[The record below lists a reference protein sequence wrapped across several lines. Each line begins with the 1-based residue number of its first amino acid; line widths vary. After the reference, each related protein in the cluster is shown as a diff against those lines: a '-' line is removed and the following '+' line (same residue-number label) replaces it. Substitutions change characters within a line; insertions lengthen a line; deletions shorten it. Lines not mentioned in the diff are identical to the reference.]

1 MHLTL
6 RQLQCFSA
14 VAKHLS
20 FTKAADELHLT
31 QPAVS
36 MQIRQLEQQAGM
48 PMTEQLGKQ
57 IHLTEAGQEVYRYA
71 RSILQQVD
79 EMDDVLDKL
88 KGLSGGHLNIAAISS
103 ANYFAPKLL
112 GTFHQ
117 RFENVTVSIN
127 VTNQSAVL
135 RQVIDNEVDMAIM
148 GQPPDDPQIVA
159 TPFME
164 NPLIIVAAPEHKL
177 AQRKRIRLKELEDY
191 TFLTREP
198 GSGTRGAMQRFFRQQ
213 KLKLTTGMEMG
224 SLSAIKQGVQ
234 ANLGLGLIPR
244 GSAELELTHGRLV
257 ELKVRGLP
265 IERHWYVAMHKG
277 KRLSA
282 AAEAFRQLLVEEAV
296 DLLQVVPA
304 KK

>member
-20 FTKAADELHLT
+20 YTKAAEELHLT

-48 PMTEQLGKQ
+48 PVTEQLGKQ
-57 IHLTEAGQEVYRYA
+57 IHLTEAGEEVYRYA
-71 RSILQQVD
+71 RSILGQVN

-88 KGLSGGHLNIAAISS
+88 KGLSAGLLNIAAISS
-103 ANYFAPKLL
+103 ASYFAPRLL

-117 RFENVTVSIN
+117 RFEKVSVSIN
-127 VTNQSAVL
+127 VTNQDAVVK
-135 RQVIDNEVDMAIM
+135 QVLDNDVDMAIM
-148 GQPPDDPQIVA
+148 GEPPDDPQIEA
-159 TPFME
+159 IAFME
-164 NPLIIVAAPEHKL
+164 NPLIIVAHPGHRL
-177 AQRKRIRLKELEDY
+177 AGRKRIAVKDLEKEV
-191 TFLTREP
+191 FLTREP
-198 GSGTRGAMQRFFRQQ
+198 GSGTRGAMHRFFRQQ

-234 ANLGLGLIPR
+234 AGLGLGLVPR
-244 GSAELELTHGRLV
+244 GAAEVELMLDRLV
-257 ELKVRGLP
+257 ELRITGLP
-265 IERHWYVAMHKG
+265 IKRHWYVVMHKG

-282 AAEAFRQLLVEEAV
+282 AAEAFRKLLTEEAV
-296 DLLQVVPA
+296 GLLAVDPA
-304 KK
+304 TG